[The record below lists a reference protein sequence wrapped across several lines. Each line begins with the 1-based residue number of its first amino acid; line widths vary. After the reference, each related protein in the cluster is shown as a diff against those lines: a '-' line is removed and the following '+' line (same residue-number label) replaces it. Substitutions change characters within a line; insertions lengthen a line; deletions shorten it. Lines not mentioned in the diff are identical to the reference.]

1 MLRIVLTYGPA
12 LIFSLLRIPAYQEAN
27 GMIWTDAIV
36 AGSLGLLGG
45 YTYKWIE
52 GKRAEKESPT
62 SELEIKKEETKG

>member
-12 LIFSLLRIPAYQEAN
+12 LIFSLLRIPAYQEAK

-36 AGSLGLLGG
+36 AGVLGLLGG

-52 GKRAEKESPT
+52 RKRVEKE
-62 SELEIKKEETKG
+62 EEEMKG

>member
-36 AGSLGLLGG
+36 AGALGLLGG
-45 YTYKWIE
+45 YAYKWIE
-52 GKRAEKESPT
+52 RKRT
-62 SELEIKKEETKG
+62 KKEAEEGEV

>member
-1 MLRIVLTYGPA
+1 MLKVVLTYGPA
-12 LIFSLLRIPAYQEAN
+12 LIFSLLRIPAYQAAN

-52 GKRAEKESPT
+52 RKRSEKENQ
-62 SELEIKKEETKG
+62 ETEA

>member
-12 LIFSLLRIPAYQEAN
+12 LIFSLLRIPAYQEAK

-45 YTYKWIE
+45 YAYKFIKRKQEQKASEAE
-52 GKRAEKESPT
+52 GNVDG
-62 SELEIKKEETKG
+62 ETEA

>member
-36 AGSLGLLGG
+36 AGALGLLGG
-45 YTYKWIE
+45 YAYKWIE
-52 GKRAEKESPT
+52 RKRKEKEG
-62 SELEIKKEETKG
+62 EEREA